1 VPCGDQHLIFR
12 AIGRAGPVSIN
23 IWRTDASGRNPTQLT
38 FGRNERNAQCS
49 PDGKWVYFVAAVENQ
64 AVKRVPIEGGTAETI
79 IDDPSDG
86 YTLSPDGKMVASLDV
101 REEDHK
107 LVLNLLTIADKK
119 RTERDIDQ
127 RASDPM
133 TFAPDGKAIV
143 YAVREKGVDDLWLQ
157 PLDGSPHRQLTHFT
171 AERIAR
177 FRFSFDGSQIAVERG
192 HNDSDAVLLTDTA
205 K

>member
-1 VPCGDQHLIFR
+1 VQSNFVYELSVAPAAKPDELRAVPLTSHQLIWAWSWTRDGKLLIPQAGDIRVVAPTGGETVLYSDKNHVPDQAVPCGDQHLIFR

-101 REEDHK
+101 CSRLPTKRGRSATSIREHP
-107 LVLNLLTIADKK
+107 I
-119 RTERDIDQ
+119 Q
-127 RASDPM
+127 
-133 TFAPDGKAIV
+133 
-143 YAVREKGVDDLWLQ
+143 
-157 PLDGSPHRQLTHFT
+157 
-171 AERIAR
+171 
-177 FRFSFDGSQIAVERG
+177 
-192 HNDSDAVLLTDTA
+192 
-205 K
+205 